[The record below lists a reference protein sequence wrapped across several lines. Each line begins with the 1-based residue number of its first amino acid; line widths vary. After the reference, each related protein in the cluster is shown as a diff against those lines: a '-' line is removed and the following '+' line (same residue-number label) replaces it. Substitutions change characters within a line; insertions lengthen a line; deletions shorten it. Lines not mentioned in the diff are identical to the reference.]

1 MKATFIR
8 KRDDGWRGDARH
20 YRLSQPMHWTM
31 FDGDAEEIVH
41 ATTNIVVSR
50 VFVPGQGF
58 ETYIFAADEFGSVT
72 SWLDLPGSQKGNISH
87 EGLLEALGWVIKNA

>member
-8 KRDDGWRGDARH
+8 KRDGWRGDARH
-20 YRLSQPMHWTM
+20 YRLSQPMHWTT
-31 FDGDAEEIVH
+31 FDWDLEEIVH
-41 ATTNIVVSR
+41 ATTNIVVSQ

-72 SWLDLPGSQKGNISH
+72 SWIELPGSRKGNVSH
-87 EGLLEALGWVIKNA
+87 KEVLEALGWVIENA